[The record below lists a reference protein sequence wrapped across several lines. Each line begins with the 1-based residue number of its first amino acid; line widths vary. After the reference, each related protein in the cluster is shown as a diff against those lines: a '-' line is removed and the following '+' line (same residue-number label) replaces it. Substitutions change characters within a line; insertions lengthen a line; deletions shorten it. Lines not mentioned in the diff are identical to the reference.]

1 MIQSDLDGS
10 LNLQVRNDDWET
22 VLRVRI
28 LIEREISDYEI
39 VETVNYV
46 LSNGSQFEYILRRA
60 GKNLKPLL
68 DKDLL
73 MFKFQAEEDLDYYEI
88 LIPSLGIDYSRS
100 LTANN
105 ESAFFIIGAIGLE
118 LRIETKI
125 SNEKIER
132 QYIFNSAANQNIF
145 MARIDSDLNEF
156 LSLNFGERISSINL
170 QKC

>member
-1 MIQSDLDGS
+1 MNQL
-10 LNLQVRNDDWET
+10 
-22 VLRVRI
+22 
-28 LIEREISDYEI
+28 
-39 VETVNYV
+39 
-46 LSNGSQFEYILRRA
+46 F
-60 GKNLKPLL
+60 
-68 DKDLL
+68 
-73 MFKFQAEEDLDYYEI
+73 YYW
-88 LIPSLGIDYSRS
+88 
-100 LTANN
+100 
-105 ESAFFIIGAIGLE
+105 AIGLE